1 MGVAL
6 PAGTLSIYR
15 SESMID
21 ANGRMTA
28 IDWVTDCALNGRSAK
43 CTARP
48 ATESAGDVDHAEAG
62 TGNIRSPTPMSE
74 RDRP

>member
-48 ATESAGDVDHAEAG
+48 ATEVRV
-62 TGNIRSPTPMSE
+62 TLTMR
-74 RDRP
+74 RPAPETSGHPPR